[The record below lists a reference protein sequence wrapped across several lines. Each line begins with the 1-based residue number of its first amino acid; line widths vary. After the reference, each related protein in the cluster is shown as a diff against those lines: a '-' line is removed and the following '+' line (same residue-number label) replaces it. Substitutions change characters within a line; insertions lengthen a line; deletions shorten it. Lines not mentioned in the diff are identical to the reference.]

1 MPELRKDPVLGRWII
16 ISKERRKRPT
26 DFLIEK
32 PQVGGGFCPLCP
44 GNESTTPPEVL
55 AYRSGFEQRK
65 NDSNWLLRVVPN
77 KYPALVIEGGLGK
90 EGEGLYDRM
99 NGIGAHEVVI
109 ESPNHEESFSALP
122 PEKMVYVLRAF
133 KERITDLS
141 RDPRFKYVMIFKNHG
156 KAAGASLEHSHSQL
170 IALPILPRMIVSELA
185 GALSYYRYKER
196 CIFCDI
202 IRQEIQ
208 QNVRVVCQNE
218 HFITV
223 TPFAPRTPF
232 EMWILPKEHASAYC
246 KEDDLKLFSL
256 ARLFSETLRRLDACI
271 PDVPYNFVLHTEPLQ
286 SGGMEHYH
294 WHFEIVPK
302 LTSIAGFEWG
312 SGFYI
317 NPMPPEEAAA
327 YLRQSLEKK
336 LEGELCEKD
345 TAR

>member
-26 DFLIEK
+26 DFLIE
-32 PQVGGGFCPLCP
+32 QSMTSGGFCPLCP
-44 GNESTTPPEVL
+44 GNENTTPPEVL
-55 AYRSGFEQRK
+55 AYDGNGHPRRDGAPWQV
-65 NDSNWLLRVVPN
+65 RVVPN
-77 KYPALVIEGGLGK
+77 KYPALVIEGELDK

-99 NGIGAHEVVI
+99 NGIGAHEVII
-109 ESPNHEESFSALP
+109 ESPVHEQSFSALA
-122 PEKMVYVLRAF
+122 PEKMFYVLRAF
-133 KERITDLS
+133 KERINDLS

-170 IALPILPRMIVSELA
+170 IALPILPRMIVSELS

-202 IRQEIQ
+202 IRQEIKQ
-208 QNVRVVCQNE
+208 DVRVVCQNE
-218 HFITV
+218 HFITL

-232 EMWILPKEHASAYC
+232 EMWVLPKHHSSAYC
-246 KEDDLKLFSL
+246 KEPDNTLFSL
-256 ARLFSETLRRLDACI
+256 AQLLSETLHRLDSCI
-271 PDVPYNFVLHTEPLQ
+271 ADVPYNFVLHNEPLQ
-286 SGGMEHYH
+286 SDGLEHYH

-327 YLRQSLEKK
+327 YLRQAL
-336 LEGELCEKD
+336 
-345 TAR
+345 

>member
-26 DFLIEK
+26 DFLMEK
-32 PQVGGGFCPLCP
+32 PETSGGFCPLCP
-44 GNESTTPPEVL
+44 GNEKTTPPEVL
-55 AYRSGFEQRK
+55 AFGA
-65 NDSNWLLRVVPN
+65 NDSHFRNGSGWQVRVVPN
-77 KYPALVIEGGLGK
+77 KYPALIIEGDLGK

-99 NGIGAHEVVI
+99 NGIGAHEVII
-109 ESPNHEESFSALP
+109 ESPVHEESFSSLS
-122 PEKMVYVLRAF
+122 PERMTLVLKAY
-133 KERITDLS
+133 KERINDLG

-170 IALPILPRMIVSELA
+170 IALPILPRMIVSELS

-202 IRQEIQ
+202 IRQEIKQ
-208 QNVRVVCQNE
+208 DVRVVCQNE
-218 HFITV
+218 HFITL

-232 EMWILPKEHASAYC
+232 EMWILPKNHTSAFC
-246 KEDDLKLFSL
+246 REDDARLLVL
-256 ARLFSETLRRLDACI
+256 AQLFSETLKRLDACI

-286 SGGMEHYH
+286 SVGLEHYH
-294 WHFEIVPK
+294 WHFEIMPK

-317 NPMPPEEAAA
+317 NPMPPEEAAS
-327 YLRQSLEKK
+327 YLRQSLEI
-336 LEGELCEKD
+336 
-345 TAR
+345 R